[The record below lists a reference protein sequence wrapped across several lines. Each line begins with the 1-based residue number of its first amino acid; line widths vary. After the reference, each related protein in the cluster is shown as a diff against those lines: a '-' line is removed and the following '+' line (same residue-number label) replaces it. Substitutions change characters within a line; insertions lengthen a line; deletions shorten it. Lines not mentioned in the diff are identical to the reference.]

1 MKPFSRTVMLASAV
15 SAILAKLGADPWTN
29 FMASAIL
36 FVGII
41 RLTGIL
47 PGNLPSI
54 TACIG
59 VGIVIGLTQ
68 MGVSALWAFIAG
80 GVLAFPAI
88 IFLLYSYLGSDEL
101 PAEELGDR

>member
-15 SAILAKLGADPWTN
+15 SAILAKLGVEPWAN
-29 FMASAIL
+29 FMASSIL
-36 FVGII
+36 FVGIL
-41 RLTGIL
+41 RLSGIL

-59 VGIVIGLTQ
+59 VGVVIGLTQ
-68 MGVSALWAFIAG
+68 IGVRPLYAFIAG